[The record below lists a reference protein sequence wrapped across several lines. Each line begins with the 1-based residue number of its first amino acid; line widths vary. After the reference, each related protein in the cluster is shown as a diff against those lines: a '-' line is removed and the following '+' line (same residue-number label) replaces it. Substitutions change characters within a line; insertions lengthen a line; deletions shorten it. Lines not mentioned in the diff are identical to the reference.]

1 MYSTN
6 NVFTNNNAV
15 TNSGQGQYLWNY
27 ELCLPTIMLSQTA
40 DCM

>member
-1 MYSTN
+1 MAYALNISDIQH
-6 NVFTNNNAV
+6 VK
-15 TNSGQGQYLWNY
+15 